1 MNESKSLI
9 SLARRFNNVNLI
21 ELQSTGYLP
30 FKFGETRIGTISPLV
45 LEEMKPHPSIFSIT
59 PECVR
64 LNQDLKCYDE
74 RSDELRKFMEKMR
87 EKNLFTALVGWRDE
101 CYETRLK
108 FGDPPIFKVSK
119 FIYVKFR
126 GLYFLASFPQFIL
139 LFFLQF
145 QFFYVLFDGMEKG

>member
-1 MNESKSLI
+1 MLNLKNLFNTYFSLKMNESKSLI

-59 PECVR
+59 PDCVR

-108 FGDPPIFKVSK
+108 FGDPPIFKVS
-119 FIYVKFR
+119 
-126 GLYFLASFPQFIL
+126 
-139 LFFLQF
+139 
-145 QFFYVLFDGMEKG
+145 